1 MQLQL
6 KKASQDSKYLLNGG
20 ENSVEI
26 YICSKQN
33 LLSYCYIFAKQMEGQ
48 NRMVT
53 RQNCFNKYAQY
64 RILLIGIVII
74 GILLPAAAADNEPE
88 KKRANF
94 RAFPFGTV
102 AYTPELGP
110 TLIGVMMVSFKTNPE
125 DSLVQRSSTPVNLG
139 ASIRGSYFMN
149 TIVSTYW
156 LEDKLRV
163 FGELRFRNMP
173 DHYWG
178 VGYDNA
184 SARIGRDESTAYRRS
199 YWKMS
204 PQILW
209 QAKRNYF
216 LGVNIDYNRTIALN
230 INEQM
235 ATDPDYLEF
244 GPRNFNSGV
253 GLIIRYDS
261 RDIPFNPWS
270 GALVDYQIIR
280 YSDWLG
286 GDNNFMVNQL
296 DIRKFIRVWRPGTTL
311 ALRFTAKHTSGSAP
325 YTDLAMV
332 GSPYDLR
339 GYFQGH
345 YRDRSM
351 ALGIAEYR
359 HQFLKQDGSY
369 SRHGVVA
376 WVGAGTLGPSPGSL
390 SKLLPNGGLGYRFE
404 VISRMNVRAEFGFG
418 RKSTGFYFSFNEAF

>member
-1 MQLQL
+1 MRT
-6 KKASQDSKYLLNGG
+6 
-20 ENSVEI
+20 
-26 YICSKQN
+26 
-33 LLSYCYIFAKQMEGQ
+33 Q
-48 NRMVT
+48 NRKT
-53 RQNCFNKYAQY
+53 SRQKYYNKYS
-64 RILLIGIVII
+64 ILLIAYLLI
-74 GILLPAAAADNEPE
+74 GSLFVPVMAVDDEPE
-88 KKRANF
+88 KKRDNL
-94 RAFPFGTV
+94 RAFPFGSV

-110 TLIGVMMVSFKTNPE
+110 TLIGVMMVSFKTDPQ
-125 DSLVQRSSTPVNLG
+125 DTLIQRSSTPVNLG
-139 ASIRGSYFMN
+139 ASLRGSYFMN

-156 LEDKLRV
+156 LEDRLRI

-184 SARIGRDESTAYRRS
+184 SARAGRDEGTAYRRAF
-199 YWKMS
+199 WKVS

-209 QAKRNYF
+209 QARTSFF
-216 LGVNIDYNRTIALN
+216 LGVNIDYNRTIALD
-230 INEQM
+230 INDRM
-235 ATDPDYLEF
+235 AADPDYLEF

-261 RDIPFNPWS
+261 RDIPVNPWS
-270 GALVDYQIIR
+270 GALVDYQMVR
-280 YSDWLG
+280 YSEQLG

-296 DIRKFIRVWRPGTTL
+296 DIRKFIQVWRPGTTL
-311 ALRFTAKHTSGSAP
+311 ALRFTAKHTSGNVP

-351 ALGIAEYR
+351 VLGIAEYR
-359 HQFLKQDGSY
+359 HQFMKSNGSY
-369 SRHGVVA
+369 SRHGAVA
-376 WVGAGTLGPSPGSL
+376 WVGAGSLGPSPGSL
-390 SKLLPNGGLGYRFE
+390 SKLLPNGGIGYRFE

-418 RKSTGFYFSFNEAF
+418 RQSKGFYFSFNEAF